1 MSVTSKFTHVHR
13 FTQLSCRSG
22 DIIIY
27 RSRMHPTLC
36 MALNLEAQEFPNQTP
51 PKSRENGIVTMQRLC
66 RFHRQSNIVRCRF
79 VRCIERRG
87 RESMRSQIGFNR
99 GMRRRRATVIRPV
112 HGKEG
117 CWAVIVGSRRE

>member
-1 MSVTSKFTHVHR
+1 MSVTSKFTHVH
-13 FTQLSCRSG
+13 
-22 DIIIY
+22 
-27 RSRMHPTLC
+27 RMHPTLC

-51 PKSRENGIVTMQRLC
+51 PKSRENVLRRNCYYAKAM
-66 RFHRQSNIVRCRF
+66 
-79 VRCIERRG
+79 CIERRG